1 MLGLSTSD
9 IKIKIESEKDC
20 VKKVS
25 VEWPAAKVKEKVDAA
40 FDQVKNQAKI
50 PGFRPGKAPADL
62 IKKSYTGVAYERAQD
77 DLMREGVMEALKQKK
92 INAVNTPVIQTAD
105 FKPEKAFYFE
115 FEVEVSPVVKA
126 TGYKGLAITRKKTKP
141 SDADL
146 ERTLKQIVDSNAKL
160 TESKADTLANTHFAV
175 VDYEGSMDGKAI
187 EGAKAEN
194 FLIDMSAP
202 QAITGLAEG
211 LLGAKA
217 GETRNVDV
225 TFPENSPSKE
235 LAGKKASFK
244 IKLNAIKEKQ
254 VPNLDDEFAKDLGV
268 ESLAE
273 LKKRVSENLE
283 HELKQTSERD
293 VRSQLVDK
301 LLAKNEFALP
311 PSLIV
316 KQAEYLAA
324 RQSEMLQ
331 RQGFPKDEIKKLIDN
346 MKAEIHKQ
354 AEREIRLQY
363 VIDSLGEIEK
373 IEVTEAE
380 ISGRI
385 NEILGTVEEKNRKA
399 SEEALR
405 GRYLQTLRLEMRDN
419 KVYDWLIKNA
429 KVTEDEGAKK

>member
-1 MLGLSTSD
+1 
-9 IKIKIESEKDC
+9 
-20 VKKVS
+20 
-25 VEWPAAKVKEKVDAA
+25 
-40 FDQVKNQAKI
+40 
-50 PGFRPGKAPADL
+50 
-62 IKKSYTGVAYERAQD
+62 
-77 DLMREGVMEALKQKK
+77 
-92 INAVNTPVIQTAD
+92 
-105 FKPEKAFYFE
+105 
-115 FEVEVSPVVKA
+115 
-126 TGYKGLAITRKKTKP
+126 
-141 SDADL
+141 
-146 ERTLKQIVDSNAKL
+146 
-160 TESKADTLANTHFAV
+160 
-175 VDYEGSMDGKAI
+175 
-187 EGAKAEN
+187 
-194 FLIDMSAP
+194 
-202 QAITGLAEG
+202 
-211 LLGAKA
+211 
-217 GETRNVDV
+217 V

>member
-1 MLGLSTSD
+1 M
-9 IKIKIESEKDC
+9 
-20 VKKVS
+20 
-25 VEWPAAKVKEKVDAA
+25 
-40 FDQVKNQAKI
+40 
-50 PGFRPGKAPADL
+50 
-62 IKKSYTGVAYERAQD
+62 
-77 DLMREGVMEALKQKK
+77 
-92 INAVNTPVIQTAD
+92 
-105 FKPEKAFYFE
+105 
-115 FEVEVSPVVKA
+115 
-126 TGYKGLAITRKKTKP
+126 
-141 SDADL
+141 
-146 ERTLKQIVDSNAKL
+146 KQIVDSNAKL